1 MGARDREKESFDRFV
16 IDHGAELVGRAD
28 TIEHGGAE
36 YRAALKKI
44 MKMVQELA
52 ERSGTG
58 SDWVLCE
65 LFTVFGIDASIKIRY
80 GRKTA
85 KKPERKGCRR
95 R

>member
-16 IDHGAELVGRAD
+16 IDSGAEPVGRAD

-36 YRAALKKI
+36 YRDALKKI
-44 MKMVQELA
+44 TKTVQELS

-58 SDWVLCE
+58 SDWILCE

-80 GRKTA
+80 GRKSTA
-85 KKPERKGCRR
+85 TKPKRKGRR